1 MTNFGAAPSAE
12 QHLVELELRNGSS
25 IQQEP
30 AHLAWGLHPQAENAL
45 LRAKLLDAETR
56 AASAAIDAARARA
69 ESDVARASALES
81 AVASS
86 ATLDD
91 ASSDGGGGSVDED
104 GAGMFGSVL
113 AAAEAAIN
121 ARAHAAN
128 RGLA

>member
-81 AVASS
+81 AVTSS
-86 ATLDD
+86 ATFDD
-91 ASSDGGGGSVDED
+91 DSSSGSVDED

>member
-1 MTNFGAAPSAE
+1 MAA
-12 QHLVELELRNGSS
+12 HK
-25 IQQEP
+25 
-30 AHLAWGLHPQAENAL
+30 AENAL

-91 ASSDGGGGSVDED
+91 ASSDGGGSVDED
-104 GAGMFGSVL
+104 GAPMCARVL
-113 AAAEAAIN
+113 AAADAAIN